1 MAKVETSAAHLAL
14 RNAVTLYR
22 QPVQARSLER
32 QALPEGIAQLLRIA
46 AEGEATAAQF
56 SAGAGSTPSELHAAT
71 IFYLQTIVF
80 HHSASDPRLLAL
92 SIPIDKA
99 RLKEHKRLILKWL
112 HPDRNH
118 NSWESKL
125 FLRVQAAATRLENA
139 LKNGRSIEG
148 PTYNSRR
155 SVRRLRH
162 NLRVEEKRSW
172 SPGLVVLLVG
182 RGAIKLYFILGLL
195 GAGMALLF
203 FLTHDEYIAS
213 FFGGA
218 GN

>member
-1 MAKVETSAAHLAL
+1 MVENSVAHLAL

-56 SAGAGSTPSELHAAT
+56 SAAAGSSPSELHAAA

-80 HHSASDPRLLAL
+80 HHSASDARLLAL
-92 SIPIDKA
+92 STPIDQA
-99 RLKEHKRLILKWL
+99 RLKDHKRLILKWL

-125 FLRVQAAATRLENA
+125 FLRVQAAALRLEN
-139 LKNGRSIEG
+139 GRSVEA
-148 PTYNSRR
+148 PPYKPRR
-155 SVRRLRH
+155 SVLRLLH
-162 NLRVEEKRSW
+162 NLNIVEKRSW
-172 SPGLVVLLVG
+172 SSQLLSVMVG
-182 RGAIKLYFILGLL
+182 RGAVKLYLVLGFLA
-195 GAGMALLF
+195 AGYALIS
-203 FLTHDEYIAS
+203 FLTNDEYMVS